1 MIWKN
6 RFFVFDQ
13 VHFFASCFKYYR
25 VKTCSSHWVW
35 WHSVAYTLAIRLIH
49 CLKEATLV
57 KTPGYFSWA
66 QSFKTSQSIVWAL
79 KLSKTQSCST
89 RTDSKADDSDLS
101 PTASLWSINQRTSAI
116 SLKADNKEISFHF
129 IPFLDFCETFISSCV
144 QYVPGMRLYQEQQ
157 RISCCC
163 PLFGS
168 QPTCNCLCSANW
180 PSLWRWLL
188 AEQSVQ

>member
-1 MIWKN
+1 M
-6 RFFVFDQ
+6 
-13 VHFFASCFKYYR
+13 
-25 VKTCSSHWVW
+25 W
-35 WHSVAYTLAIRLIH
+35 WHSVAYTLATLLIH

-66 QSFKTSQSIVWAL
+66 QSFNTSQPIVGAL
-79 KLSKTQSCST
+79 KLNSTQSCST

-101 PTASLWSINQRTSAI
+101 PTASFRSINHRTSAI
-116 SLKADNKEISFHF
+116 SLKSENKEMSFCWMSCS
-129 IPFLDFCETFISSCV
+129 LSDFCETFISSCV

-168 QPTCNCLCSANW
+168 RQTCNCLCSTNW
-180 PSLWRWLL
+180 
-188 AEQSVQ
+188 A